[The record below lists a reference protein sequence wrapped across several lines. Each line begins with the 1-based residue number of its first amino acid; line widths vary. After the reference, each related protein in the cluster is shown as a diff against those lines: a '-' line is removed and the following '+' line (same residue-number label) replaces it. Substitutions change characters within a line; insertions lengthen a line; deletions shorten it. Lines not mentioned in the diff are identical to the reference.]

1 MKHQMLWPIHNIVF
15 DWDKNYALSPTLIES
30 HQAIDTFGPPGTFQF
45 PYILSRG

>member
-1 MKHQMLWPIHNIVF
+1 MKHRMLWPIHSIVF
-15 DWDKNYALSPTLIES
+15 DWGKHYPLSATLAEW